1 MLGLSHSCHGHI
13 IRVMLSAQLR
23 YRCSIRTV
31 LLAMFKNIYI
41 FKCFYLFIFF
51 AGGGGGWA
59 LTRPGPGARGFLIC
73 PCISVRTQNKNNGR
87 FCTTLSC
94 QFKLDRFL

>member
-31 LLAMFKNIYI
+31 LLAMFLKKSI
-41 FKCFYLFIFF
+41 FK
-51 AGGGGGWA
+51 
-59 LTRPGPGARGFLIC
+59 RARGFLIRPWLWC
-73 PCISVRTQNKNNGR
+73 LEQE
-87 FCTTLSC
+87 
-94 QFKLDRFL
+94 